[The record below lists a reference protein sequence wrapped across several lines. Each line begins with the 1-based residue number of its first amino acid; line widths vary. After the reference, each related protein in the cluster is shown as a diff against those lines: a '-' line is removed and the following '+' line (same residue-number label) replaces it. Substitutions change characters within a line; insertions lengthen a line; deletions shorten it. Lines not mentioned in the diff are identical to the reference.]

1 MIDVTH
7 YIILSVLLFSIGLA
21 ITITKKNVIVVLMG
35 LELILNAATINLVSF
50 SKFQENVNGEV
61 IAVFLIV
68 LAVCEAALA
77 LAIVMKAVKKYRT
90 SNLNEINQIA
100 D

>member
-7 YIILSVLLFSIGLA
+7 YIVLSIVLFCIGLA

-35 LELILNAATINLVSF
+35 LELILNAATINLVSL
-50 SKFQENVNGEV
+50 SKFQSNLNGEM
-61 IAVFLIV
+61 IAVFFIV

-77 LAIVMKAVKKYRT
+77 LAIVMKAVKKYKT
-90 SNLNEINQIA
+90 SNLNEMNQIP